1 MKKLYLNST
10 VHFQNV
16 DKLKSPK
23 FDKIYKIMNRI
34 IIILF
39 KILKQNKN

>member
-1 MKKLYLNST
+1 MKGVEYDEI
-10 VHFQNV
+10 VFQFLGLFIF
-16 DKLKSPK
+16 KLKSLK

-39 KILKQNKN
+39 KIL